1 MITSLE
7 VLAEFMGA
15 DSPMECSL
23 SRRLYKD
30 TTCGAWLKVIDD
42 DPDVNVRAGVLIG
55 SIVEGTEACTMSRSL
70 TFPFS
75 ADDYQEAVRAV
86 EEEAQEIWDSTHG
99 CDDCG
104 MDGAINPECKT
115 CKGEG
120 TIL

>member
-1 MITSLE
+1 
-7 VLAEFMGA
+7 
-15 DSPMECSL
+15 
-23 SRRLYKD
+23 
-30 TTCGAWLKVIDD
+30 
-42 DPDVNVRAGVLIG
+42 
-55 SIVEGTEACTMSRSL
+55 MSRSL